1 MIPDKNMLQLA
12 SNLPGSEPSK
22 KRKPLSHTEIIKC
35 PECSKIQ
42 SANVKHTQPFYSY
55 VHECI
60 KCKYII
66 MESEWLTVKPK
77 KKKPTGILKD
87 LMELKTYY
95 IANNEIHETK
105 NGAFVKESDVEAI
118 INKYHTRRK

>member
-1 MIPDKNMLQLA
+1 MKHFPEP
-12 SNLPGSEPSK
+12 NLPGSEPSK

-66 MESEWLTVKPK
+66 MESEWVTVKPK
-77 KKKPTGILKD
+77 GKKPTGILKD
-87 LMELKTYY
+87 LSELNKYEVHTCPFDGQQL
-95 IANNEIHETK
+95 TK
-105 NGAFVKESDVEAI
+105 LEEGDFVLWSDVEAI
-118 INKYHTRRK
+118 INKYNP

>member
-1 MIPDKNMLQLA
+1 MKHFPEHT
-12 SNLPGSEPSK
+12 LPGSEPSK
-22 KRKPLSHTEIIKC
+22 KIKPLSHTEIIKC

-66 MESEWLTVKPK
+66 MESEWVTVKPK
-77 KKKPTGILKD
+77 KKEPTGILK
-87 LMELKTYY
+87 ELKSLNRY
-95 IANNEIHETK
+95 IMFKGIQL
-105 NGAFVKESDVEAI
+105 KEEDTVVLWSDVEAI
-118 INKYHTRRK
+118 INKYLNP